1 MTVKNILLSLLALSL
16 LACSTQKN
24 TWLSRNYNAM
34 TARYNILHNGE
45 QSMKRGVK
53 QLQTSRQDNYME
65 VLPLFPYSGKEQENM
80 ASGDMERAVE
90 KGLKVIQKK
99 SITVRPKKTPKRGS
113 SRYES
118 FVNKREFNPV
128 IREAYLLVGKAHL
141 YNHNFIDALSV
152 LDYALR
158 EFPDEWVQFEI
169 LLWTARTRIE
179 MKEYENARV
188 LLDQYDAIGQPPL
201 KLYGEYSATYAAL
214 YIGLKQYKTAIPFVK
229 AAAEESRSRWD
240 RIRRYYVLGQLY
252 QITDQ
257 NALAMEN
264 FQKVIKL
271 NPPYEMALNAGINYA
286 TTMAVSTGNYSQA
299 RAELIKMAGQ
309 VKNEEYRDR
318 LHYAIATSY
327 LHEKDTANAILHLKL
342 SAGYNYNNSHVKRET
357 YIALASLYFAQ
368 TSYIPSYSYY
378 DSTLT
383 ISAESDVRNKEIL
396 HRHSGLKNLAKELKI
411 IEREDSLQWLASL
424 PLKQREDFVDAIIE
438 KERIAQLNRSLNV
451 DGGYDDMSD
460 PFFFQNQMQSSSSS
474 ARSGD
479 GKWYFYNP
487 STTSMGKMEFERKWG
502 RRPLQDNWRR
512 SDLSSAEPQMEMS
525 DSPMQPDDP
534 EILMGMKISDPMP
547 EAGSNQSATSLLP
560 DRAALLADIPT
571 TPEKLALSKDKEADA
586 LFRAGLVFL
595 QHFNS
600 YDEAQRMF
608 QRFINKYPEHKLME
622 EVLFWNYMTCTKA
635 ENESCIHAMR
645 QQLTALFPN
654 GRYAAYANDSTF
666 GETQLAFMQE
676 MNSKYEEAF
685 GAYRVNNFTKV
696 KELTTI
702 VKSRAKE
709 PSLIRKSQLLGAM
722 AEGKSGNRA
731 AFEQELKSLSAEH
744 PKSEEGRLAS
754 QWLKM
759 IAQGRQ
765 PVQEI
770 AQKSTE
776 PKSTISTEIA
786 ETIDS
791 IPSSM
796 FEYEPQAAHYLWVK
810 TEKEIDI
817 NQMVFNIADYN
828 FNRYLLTSY
837 EIRIRNLPSKER
849 VIVIGSFVN
858 ANEVMDYYFGLRSK
872 TDIFKVEN
880 AEKVILLA
888 GSEKNKD
895 LFISS
900 GDISGYQ
907 KFFSTYYLK
916 SGGSTTIDLKYIASE
931 QIETGVSKSEDS
943 SEKPIISS
951 LFTQEKMGK
960 MAVEVPSNTDVRK
973 VAGFITSQAIS
984 KLRLRVTIKQYRLQ
998 EDRIL
1003 IVVEEFPNEEGLQ
1016 KFITELKNN
1025 SFWKSQLS
1033 ADEWPIVPLNQSN
1046 LDEIVKEGSISDYIT
1061 WIKSLNQ

>member
-1 MTVKNILLSLLALSL
+1 
-16 LACSTQKN
+16 
-24 TWLSRNYNAM
+24 M

-113 SRYES
+113 PRYES

-158 EFPDEWVQFEI
+158 EFPNEWVQFEI
-169 LLWTARTRIE
+169 LLWSARTRIE

-188 LLDQYDAIGQPPL
+188 LLDQYDAIGQAPL
-201 KLYGEYSATYAAL
+201 KLYGEYAATYAAL
-214 YIGLKQYKTAIPFVK
+214 YIGLRQYKTAIPFVK
-229 AAAEESRSRWD
+229 TAAEKSTNRWD

-252 QITDQ
+252 QLTDQ
-257 NALAMEN
+257 NALAMES

-286 TTMAVSTGNYSQA
+286 TTMAVATGNYSQA

-327 LHEKDTANAILHLKL
+327 LHEKDTANTILHLKL

-357 YIALASLYFAQ
+357 YIALASLYFDQA
-368 TSYIPSYSYY
+368 SYIPSYSYY

-383 ISAESDVRNKEIL
+383 ITADADIRNKEIL
-396 HRHSGLKNLAKELKI
+396 HRHSGLKNLAKELEV

-438 KERIAQLNRSLNV
+438 KEKIAQLNRSLNV
-451 DGGYDDMSD
+451 DGSYDDMSD
-460 PFFFQNQMQSSSSS
+460 PFFFQNQMQSSTSS

-512 SDLSSAEPQMEMS
+512 SDLSSVEPQMEMS

-534 EILMGMKISDPMP
+534 EVLMGMKISDPMP
-547 EAGSNQSATSLLP
+547 DTGSDQASTSSLP
-560 DRAALLADIPT
+560 DRAALLANIPT
-571 TPEKLALSKDKEADA
+571 TPEKLALSKDKEAEA

-635 ENESCIHAMR
+635 KNESCIHAMR

-654 GRYAAYANDSTF
+654 GHYAAYANDSTF

-676 MNSKYEEAF
+676 MNNKYEEAF
-685 GAYRVNNFTKV
+685 GAYRVNNFNKV
-696 KELTTI
+696 KELTTV
-702 VKSRAKE
+702 VKSQAKE

-722 AEGKSGNRA
+722 AEGKSGNRV
-731 AFEQELKSLSAEH
+731 AFEQELKSLSTEH
-744 PKSEEGRLAS
+744 PKSEEGRLAT

-770 AQKSTE
+770 ALKSTE
-776 PKSTISTEIA
+776 TKSTTGTEIEEA
-786 ETIDS
+786 IDS
-791 IPSSM
+791 IPKSM
-796 FEYEPQAAHYLWVK
+796 FDYEPTAAHYLWVK

-837 EIRIRNLPSKER
+837 EIQIHNLPSKER
-849 VIVIGSFVN
+849 VIVIGPFIN
-858 ANEVMDYYFGLRSK
+858 ANEVMDYYYGLRSK
-872 TDIFKVEN
+872 TEVFKVKN

-895 LFISS
+895 LFLSS
-900 GDISGYQ
+900 GDITGYQ

-916 SGGSTTIDLKYIASE
+916 SGGSTTIDLKYI
-931 QIETGVSKSEDS
+931 ETEEVKSEEN
-943 SEKPIISS
+943 SEKPIVSS
-951 LFTQEKMGK
+951 LFTQDKMGK
-960 MAVEVPSNTDVRK
+960 MAVDIPSNTDVRK

-984 KLRLRVTIKQYRLQ
+984 KMRLRVTVKQFRLQ

-1003 IVVEEFPNEEGLQ
+1003 IVVEEFPTEESLK
-1016 KFITELKNN
+1016 KFISELKSN
-1025 SFWKSQLS
+1025 SFWKSQLR
-1033 ADEWPIVPLNQSN
+1033 ADEWPIVPLNQAN